1 MENKKSNSKAENY
14 WKHNKK
20 RNSSSFVDKNGIE
33 GGKKKKNSQKM
44 KEKQKKSKKMSVGL
58 RKR

>member
-1 MENKKSNSKAENY
+1 MENEKSNSKAENY

-33 GGKKKKNSQKM
+33 GEKKKIHKKRKKNKKNQKRWA
-44 KEKQKKSKKMSVGL
+44 SD
-58 RKR
+58 